1 MLDSVTMSDRDGQK
15 VATSSESWDRKAVRL
30 VSDPGLPAP
39 RRDQALALRARPRGH
54 ELALED
60 SAARRRTRPP
70 PGGGHEHVSQ
80 VTTQANRERNA
91 PVENDDP
98 PAS

>member
-1 MLDSVTMSDRDGQK
+1 MSDLDGLK
-15 VATSSESWDRKAVRL
+15 VAMSSESRDRRAVRL

-54 ELALED
+54 APALED

-70 PGGGHEHVSQ
+70 GGGHEHESQ
-80 VTTQANRERNA
+80 VTTQANRERTA
-91 PVENDDP
+91 PVEHNDL